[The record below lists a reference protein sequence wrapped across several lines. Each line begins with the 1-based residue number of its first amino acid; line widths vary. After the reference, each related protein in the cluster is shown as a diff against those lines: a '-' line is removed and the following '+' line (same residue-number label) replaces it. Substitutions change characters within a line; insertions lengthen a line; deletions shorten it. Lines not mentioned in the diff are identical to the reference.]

1 MIIRAC
7 DTKDIPAIC
16 DIYNYYIQHTVITF
30 EETPVAVA
38 EMTARVEAYTR
49 THPWLVCDVDGEVV
63 GYAYGSKWKERSAY
77 KHTAEVTVYLKNDLS
92 GKGYGK
98 ALYSALLD
106 KLKAQDCHV
115 ALGCIAIPNE
125 ASAGL
130 HEYFGF
136 EKVAHFNQVGRKF
149 NQWIDVGYWQ
159 KLLNDKL

>member
-1 MIIRAC
+1 MLIRSCEA
-7 DTKDIPAIC
+7 KDIPAIC
-16 DIYNYYIQHTVITF
+16 DIYNYYINHTIVTF

-38 EMTARVEAYTR
+38 DMASRVESYTLKY
-49 THPWLVCDVDGEVV
+49 PWFVCEVDGAVV
-63 GYAYGSKWKERSAY
+63 GYAYGSTWKERIAY
-77 KHTAEVTVYLKNDLS
+77 KHTVEVTVYLKNGLF

-106 KLKAQDCHV
+106 KLRLQGYHV
-115 ALGCIAIPNE
+115 ALGCLAIPNE

-136 EKVAHFNQVGRKF
+136 KKVAHFAEVGRKF

-159 KLLNDKL
+159 KTLVDE